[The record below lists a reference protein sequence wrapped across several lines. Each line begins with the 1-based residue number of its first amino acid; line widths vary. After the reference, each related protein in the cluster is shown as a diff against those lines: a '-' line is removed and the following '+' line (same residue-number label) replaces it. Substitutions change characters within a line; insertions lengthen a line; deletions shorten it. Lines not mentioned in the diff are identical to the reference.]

1 MFDFSDYP
9 QESKFFYLVNKKV
22 IVKMEDEFKGKII
35 SEFVGLKS
43 KKHLLLAVDGEEV
56 KKANGVDKNVIK
68 NMKHKI

>member
-1 MFDFSDYP
+1 
-9 QESKFFYLVNKKV
+9 
-22 IVKMEDEFKGKII
+22 MEDEFKGKII

-43 KKHLLLAVDGEEV
+43 KKYSLLAVDGEEV